1 MRKKILVL
9 GGSGLVGSTFINYTK
24 DIYDI
29 HYTFNQNEI
38 QFNNIPSTKINIV
51 ENSRELHELMKNF
64 IPEVIVHTISH
75 PSVDECEKNL
85 EIGKKLHIESTKEI
99 SNMSKKINSK
109 LIYLSTDAVFD
120 GKSNKKYTEN
130 DEPNPINQY
139 GKSKLEAEKIIVNAS
154 EQNVILRPSV
164 IYGWHK
170 KSRFTNWI
178 IESLQNGKVV
188 DPHNDQYNT
197 PTLVDDLVKSIIK
210 IIDKNISGLF
220 HSTGK
225 TCVNRYELAC
235 NVAEVFNFNK
245 KLIKPVSS
253 IEKKQDAPRP
263 PRTCLDSTKL
273 EIATDYKFK
282 ELDEGLKFLL
292 EKSLEKH
299 NKSFQIV

>member
-1 MRKKILVL
+1 MPDVIL
-9 GGSGLVGSTFINYTK
+9 
-24 DIYDI
+24 
-29 HYTFNQNEI
+29 
-38 QFNNIPSTKINIV
+38 
-51 ENSRELHELMKNF
+51 
-64 IPEVIVHTISH
+64 HTVAHS
-75 PSVDECEKNL
+75 SVDECEKNL

-99 SNMSKKINSK
+99 SNISKKINSK
-109 LIYLSTDAVFD
+109 LIYLSTDAIFD

-130 DEPNPINQY
+130 DEPDPINEY
-139 GKSKLEAEKIIVNAS
+139 GKSKLEAEKIIKNAS
-154 EQNVILRPSV
+154 KQNVILRPAV

-178 IESLQNGKVV
+178 IESLQNRKSVN
-188 DPHNDQYNT
+188 PHNDQYNT
-197 PTLVDDLVKSIIK
+197 PTLVDDLVKSIII

-235 NVAEVFNFNK
+235 NIAEVFNLDK

-253 IEKKQDAPRP
+253 MEKKQDAPRP

-273 EIATDYKFK
+273 EKSINYKFK

-292 EKSLEKH
+292 EKSLKKH
-299 NKSFQIV
+299 N